1 MYQDDKTEPVH
12 VCGNRWTIGGWVTLA
27 AQNTGYDELF
37 FLLQIVKKK
46 QQQMLDILDQ
56 ADDNL
61 VDEGQQHSEKNPS
74 NQQVMSK
81 LQKQMRIVME
91 RLFDQ
96 TGKKIPLLTMFL
108 LMWTKPTHFNSLNCC
123 PLVLMV
129 AKKKQSWGSPM
140 CKLT

>member
-1 MYQDDKTEPVH
+1 M
-12 VCGNRWTIGGWVTLA
+12 TLA

-108 LMWTKPTHFNSLNCC
+108 LM
-123 PLVLMV
+123 
-129 AKKKQSWGSPM
+129 
-140 CKLT
+140 